1 MAHHLSEVG
10 EEEQK
15 QKDFSTASNRSEIKT
30 IYGCGNGPIDAFL
43 NALDLGVHS
52 YEERSLHQGSD
63 AEAVA
68 YVELAGTL
76 FKEHCMASAFMS
88 IL

>member
-1 MAHHLSEVG
+1 M
-10 EEEQK
+10 
-15 QKDFSTASNRSEIKT
+15 
-30 IYGCGNGPIDAFL
+30 IYVVI
-43 NALDLGVHS
+43 HS

-76 FKEHCMASAFMS
+76 FKEHCMVGIHVNTVTASLLA
-88 IL
+88 ILSAMNRIDQTQEQFYNALGKRA